1 MLRDSSH
8 LNLDQI
14 RQFIDI
20 LGKIRQFLGLRV
32 LDNKYTSHQQTKSL
46 VSLVQALRYYSTV
59 IYCTI
64 LYCTVLY
71 CIVLYC
77 TELRGPRLVRGSMGR
92 WVLHIER
99 VISVLSSF
107 I

>member
-1 MLRDSSH
+1 MLRDSTH

-20 LGKIRQFLGLRV
+20 LGKICQFLGLRV
-32 LDNKYTSHQQTKSL
+32 LGNKYTSHQQTKSL

-59 IYCTI
+59 ILTV

-71 CIVLYC
+71 YTVLYC
-77 TELRGPRLVRGSMGR
+77 TVLNSVGPG
-92 WVLHIER
+92 
-99 VISVLSSF
+99 
-107 I
+107 

>member
-20 LGKIRQFLGLRV
+20 LGEIRQFLALRV
-32 LDNKYTSHQQTKSL
+32 LGNKYTSHQQTKSL

-71 CIVLYC
+71 YTVLYC
-77 TELRGPRLVRGSMGR
+77 T
-92 WVLHIER
+92 
-99 VISVLSSF
+99 VLSSVSPG
-107 I
+107 